1 MTTTKKPMNKFVF
14 QMFIGALIGAAA
26 TAAFLALFGRTLV
39 DTSNGGTMIAVVAG
53 LCYALMGFFVGFGA
67 IAPAAGARFLN
78 VEDPDELREERG
90 NISSGAIVCVLVGV
104 FLLALASSGPGFG
117 RELALTVAVLSL
129 FAMLAVAYWSRGRTD
144 ELTQKVST
152 ESAALAMQIGLVVL
166 AVWSALAHLGY
177 VWWIEPLALIASA
190 SLLQLATA
198 FWVAGRKGMLTPR

>member
-1 MTTTKKPMNKFVF
+1 
-14 QMFIGALIGAAA
+14 MFIGALIGAAA

>member
-53 LCYALMGFFVGFGA
+53 LSYALMGFFVGFGA